1 MRIILDSHRYKYWEK
16 LSMLVTLVFF
26 VTCGSVAFLV
36 DVPTQDSDILYYYY
50 AGEQIISGDG
60 ENVHIFNGPI
70 GWPILLAASN
80 TLMDDPFVTAKLFSL
95 AFSTGIVF
103 ISYFIIR
110 NVFGQKIALLGQIII
125 AVNPLLHVEAIITHT
140 EMLPVFLIFVSFYF
154 ITKEQL
160 SQKHAILCGI
170 FLGLS
175 FMLRP
180 QSLLIGFG
188 MLIFILSSVKKQKKY
203 FTLYFIL
210 SFLLVISPLVIYN
223 VSTTGNILDTNPD
236 FYLAHDAATYDSQYY
251 EEKFQKNIS
260 AESSIIFSLLDYEN
274 YFKDYF
280 KNLLYTNPHL
290 FLNLDSGYNNFS
302 TIPFIPFNGIL
313 FVLGGMFGL
322 LIHNFP
328 KKYLLWI
335 FGLSLILVIY
345 LVITNMINTYFLLP
359 IILPLIIIGAF
370 SFRKIKSNVRPL
382 LVIPLFFMLS
392 ISIVNIAGAWDL
404 FAILIIPGAFSAFF
418 ILNIIP
424 KIITKIQSFL
434 KIDSKTITNFSLIL
448 IIFIIISCNLI
459 SSFMVEEHV
468 LFGITVDYHNLLQLE
483 KNRELIALEYKEIG
497 EILSTEPDIQNKIIM
512 ANSVNYAHYA
522 KSKFLYTTFNEGIE
536 EDTLNSFISRENW
549 TSYDIK
555 TSNVLSIP
563 QDRYDIE
570 QRIPDYLIY
579 ETKSESSKNLR
590 ILENPNHSKIPANF
604 ELFYISNSGE
614 TIIYKINHDSS
625 P

>member
-1 MRIILDSHRYKYWEK
+1 MRIISDLHHYKYWEK
-16 LSMLVTLVFF
+16 LSILVTLIFF
-26 VTCGSVAFLV
+26 VICGAVAFLV
-36 DVPTQDSDILYYYY
+36 DVPTQDSDILYYFY

-60 ENVHIFNGPI
+60 ENVQIFNGPI
-70 GWPILLAASN
+70 GWPILLAAST
-80 TLMDDPFVTAKLFSL
+80 TLTDDPYITAKLFSL
-95 AFSTGIVF
+95 VFSTGIVF

-125 AVNPLLHVEAIITHT
+125 AVNPLLHVEAIITHS
-140 EMLPVFLIFVSFYF
+140 EMLPVFLIFASFYF

-160 SQKHAILCGI
+160 SQKHAIFCGI

-175 FMLRP
+175 FLLRP
-180 QSLLIGFG
+180 QSLFIGFG
-188 MLIFILSSVKKQKKY
+188 MLVFILSSVRKQKKY
-203 FTLYFIL
+203 FTLYLIL

-223 VSTTGNILDTNPD
+223 ISTTGSILDTNPD
-236 FYLAHDAATYDSQYY
+236 FYLAHDAATSDSQYY
-251 EEKFQKNIS
+251 EEKYQKNIS
-260 AESSIIFSLLDYEN
+260 AESGIIFSLLDSEN

-280 KNLLYTNPHL
+280 KNLFYTNPHL

-302 TIPFIPFNGIL
+302 TIPFIPFNGII
-313 FVLGGMFGL
+313 FVLGGMLGL

-328 KKYLLWI
+328 KKYLLWT
-335 FGLSLILVIY
+335 FGLSLIVVAY

-359 IILPLIIIGAF
+359 IILPLIVIGVF
-370 SFRKIKSNVRPL
+370 SFRKIKSNVRAL

-418 ILNIIP
+418 ILNIMP
-424 KIITKIQSFL
+424 KIITKAQNFL
-434 KIDSKTITNFSLIL
+434 KIDSKATTNFSLIL
-448 IIFIIISCNLI
+448 IIFIIISCNLV
-459 SSFMVEEHV
+459 SSFMIEENI
-468 LFGITVDYHNLLQLE
+468 LFGIPVDFNNLLQPE
-483 KNRELIALEYKEIG
+483 KNRELLALEYKESG
-497 EILSTEPDIQNKIIM
+497 EILSKQPDIENKIVM
-512 ANSVNYAHYA
+512 ASDLNYPHYA
-522 KSKFLYTTFNEGIE
+522 KSKFLYATFNEGIE

-555 TSNVLSIP
+555 ISNVLSIP
-563 QDRYDIE
+563 QDRYNIE

-579 ETKSESSKNLR
+579 QTKSESSENLR

-614 TIIYKINHDSS
+614 TIIYKINHDNS